1 MPQVPDPPLLIK
13 DLGPFFHENEGVGLA
28 VLGDPI
34 SHSISPQLHNAAL
47 KELSAKDK
55 AFKGWRYDKI
65 EVSASQLGDALPS
78 LAELGYRGINLTI
91 PHKVEV
97 LPLLKSVD
105 EEALAMGAVNTLVW
119 DENGW
124 SGRNTDGY
132 GLEEGVHQDLGV
144 RLQDSSVLILGAG
157 GAARAATAQCL
168 LRGCETVWLGN
179 RSLDRL
185 AGLKDAL
192 GNLFESHRIRTF
204 SLADL
209 PPEIKSLKDLLVI
222 NATSL
227 GLRQKDPSPVDLSGL
242 SSSTRVYDMIYN
254 PPETALLKDARHR
267 GMRSANGLSM
277 LVHQAARSLEIWTG
291 EPVSSSAMFKGA
303 QEAMAHPDE

>member
-1 MPQVPDPPLLIK
+1 VPELPLQLWNLDPFSYGEE
-13 DLGPFFHENEGVGLA
+13 DVGLA

-34 SHSISPQLHNAAL
+34 AHSISPELHNAAL
-47 KELSAKDK
+47 RELSESDERFAN
-55 AFKGWRYDKI
+55 WRYDKI
-65 EVSASQLGDALPS
+65 EVSARQLADALPR

-124 SGRNTDGY
+124 LGRNTDGY
-132 GLEEGVHQDLGV
+132 GLEQGVHEDLGV
-144 RLQDSSVLILGAG
+144 RLEDSSILILGAG

-185 AGLKDAL
+185 AGVTEAL
-192 GNLFESHRIRTF
+192 GNVFESHRIRTF
-204 SLADL
+204 ALSKL
-209 PPEIKSLKDLLVI
+209 PPEIENLEDLLVI

-227 GLRQKDPSPVDLSGL
+227 GLRENDPSPLALNGL
-242 SSSTRVYDMIYN
+242 SSKTKVYDMIYN
-254 PPETALLKDARHR
+254 PPETALMKEGLEA
-267 GMRSANGLSM
+267 GMATGNGLSM
-277 LVHQAARSLEIWTG
+277 LVHQAAKALEIWTG
-291 EPVSSSAMFKGA
+291 ERVSSRVMLASARR
-303 QEAMAHPDE
+303 AMEPACEL

>member
-1 MPQVPDPPLLIK
+1 MPELPLQLWNLDPFSYGEE
-13 DLGPFFHENEGVGLA
+13 DVGLA

-34 SHSISPQLHNAAL
+34 AHSISPELHNAAL
-47 KELSAKDK
+47 RELSESDERFAN
-55 AFKGWRYDKI
+55 WRYDKI
-65 EVSASQLGDALPS
+65 EVSARQLADALPR

-124 SGRNTDGY
+124 LGRNTDGY
-132 GLEEGVHQDLGV
+132 GLEQGVHEDLGV
-144 RLQDSSVLILGAG
+144 RLEDSSILILGAG

-185 AGLKDAL
+185 AGVTEAL
-192 GNLFESHRIRTF
+192 GNVFESHRIRTF
-204 SLADL
+204 ALSKL
-209 PPEIKSLKDLLVI
+209 PSEIENLEDLLVI

-227 GLRQKDPSPVDLSGL
+227 GLRENDPSPLALNGL
-242 SSSTRVYDMIYN
+242 SSKTKVYDMIYN
-254 PPETALLKDARHR
+254 PPETALMKEGLEA
-267 GMRSANGLSM
+267 GMATGNGLSM
-277 LVHQAARSLEIWTG
+277 LVHQAAKALEIWTG
-291 EPVSSSAMFKGA
+291 ERVSSRVMLASARR
-303 QEAMAHPDE
+303 AMEPACEL

>member
-1 MPQVPDPPLLIK
+1 MPELPLQLWNLDPFSYGEE
-13 DLGPFFHENEGVGLA
+13 DVGLA

-34 SHSISPQLHNAAL
+34 AHSISPELHNAAL
-47 KELSAKDK
+47 RELSESDERFAN
-55 AFKGWRYDKI
+55 WRYDKI
-65 EVSASQLGDALPS
+65 EVSARQLADALPR

-124 SGRNTDGY
+124 LGRNTDGY
-132 GLEEGVHQDLGV
+132 GLEQGVHEDLGV
-144 RLQDSSVLILGAG
+144 RLEDSSILILGAG

-185 AGLKDAL
+185 AGVTEAL
-192 GNLFESHRIRTF
+192 GNVFESHRIRTF
-204 SLADL
+204 ALSKL
-209 PPEIKSLKDLLVI
+209 PPEIENLEDLLVI

-227 GLRQKDPSPVDLSGL
+227 GLRENDPSPLALNGL
-242 SSSTRVYDMIYN
+242 SSKTKVYDMIYN
-254 PPETALLKDARHR
+254 PPETALMKEGLEA
-267 GMRSANGLSM
+267 GMATGNGLSM
-277 LVHQAARSLEIWTG
+277 LVHQAAKALEIWTG
-291 EPVSSSAMFKGA
+291 ERVSSRVMLASARR
-303 QEAMAHPDE
+303 AMEPACEL

>member
-1 MPQVPDPPLLIK
+1 MPELPLQLGDLRAFPP
-13 DLGPFFHENEGVGLA
+13 ENVGLA
-28 VLGDPI
+28 VLGYPI
-34 SHSISPQLHNAAL
+34 SHSISPSLHNSAL
-47 KELSAKDK
+47 RELSESDLRFAN
-55 AFKGWRYDKI
+55 WRYDKI
-65 EVSASQLGDALPS
+65 EVQASELSDALPR

-132 GLEEGVHQDLGV
+132 GLEQGVHEDLGV
-144 RLQDSSVLILGAG
+144 RLEDSSILILGAG

-185 AGLKDAL
+185 AGVTEAL
-192 GNLFESHRIRTF
+192 GNVFESHRIRTF
-204 SLADL
+204 ALSEL
-209 PPEIKSLKDLLVI
+209 PPEIEDLEDLLVI

-227 GLRQKDPSPVDLSGL
+227 GLRENDPSPLAMNGL
-242 SSSTRVYDMIYN
+242 SSNTKVYDMIYN
-254 PPETALLKDARHR
+254 PSETTLLADARKA
-267 GMRSANGLSM
+267 GMTCGNGLSM
-277 LVHQAARSLEIWTG
+277 LVHQAARALEIWTG
-291 EPVSSSAMFKGA
+291 ESVPSEVMLREAKLAMEVA
-303 QEAMAHPDE
+303 R

>member
-1 MPQVPDPPLLIK
+1 MPELPLQLG
-13 DLGPFFHENEGVGLA
+13 DLGSFSFQEGEVGLA

-34 SHSISPQLHNAAL
+34 AHSISPQLHNAAL
-47 KELSAKDK
+47 RELSAKDES
-55 AFKGWRYDKI
+55 FKRWRYDKI
-65 EVSASQLGDALPS
+65 EVSAGQLADALPR

-132 GLEEGVHQDLGV
+132 GLEQGVHEDLGV
-144 RLQDSSVLILGAG
+144 RLEDSSILILGAG
-157 GAARAATAQCL
+157 GVARAATAQCL
-168 LRGCETVWLGN
+168 IRGCETVWLGN

-185 AGLKDAL
+185 DGVTEAL
-192 GNLFESHRIRTF
+192 GNVFESHRIRTF
-204 SLADL
+204 ALSEL
-209 PPEIKSLKDLLVI
+209 PPEIEGLENLLVI

-227 GLRQKDPSPVDLSGL
+227 GLRENDPSPLAMDGL
-242 SSSTRVYDMIYN
+242 SSNTKVYDMIYN
-254 PPETALLKDARHR
+254 PPETALIREGVKA
-267 GMRSANGLSM
+267 GMAAGNGLSM
-277 LVHQAARSLEIWTG
+277 LVHQAAKALEIWTG
-291 EPVSSSAMFKGA
+291 QRVSSRVMLASARR
-303 QEAMAHPDE
+303 AMEPAGDL